1 MNLKKIKNKV
11 LSFSITSALI
21 SSITAINAYAAD
33 NDAGVDISGGINK
46 AINEVKVQF
55 KDVVAVIFGFLT
67 LVALTVAV
75 AKLVKG
81 LLSHRNSMGRN
92 RNGIWCYYC
101 LWRGC
106 RSRLLWLVWFKLKG
120 AAYDRFFTFNPC

>member
-21 SSITAINAYAAD
+21 SSLTAIGAYAAD
-33 NDAGVDISGGINK
+33 DNNAGVGISGGINK

-81 LLSHRNSMGRN
+81 LLSHRNQGTEIPWA
-92 RNGIWCYYC
+92 GIGMAFGATIVCGVVAGAGFF
-101 LWRGC
+101 R
-106 RSRLLWLVWFKLKG
+106 WFGLS
-120 AAYDRFFTFNPC
+120 

>member
-33 NDAGVDISGGINK
+33 NNAGVSGGINK
-46 AINEVKVQF
+46 AINEVKIQF

-81 LLSHRNSMGRN
+81 LLSHRNQGTEIPWA
-92 RNGIWCYYC
+92 GIGMAFGATIVC
-101 LWRGC
+101 G
-106 RSRLLWLVWFKLKG
+106 VVAGAGFFGWFGLS
-120 AAYDRFFTFNPC
+120 

>member
-21 SSITAINAYAAD
+21 SSLTAIGAYADDD
-33 NDAGVDISGGINK
+33 NNAGVDISGGINK

-81 LLSHRNSMGRN
+81 LLSHRNQGTEIPWA
-92 RNGIWCYYC
+92 GIGMAFGATIVC
-101 LWRGC
+101 G
-106 RSRLLWLVWFKLKG
+106 VVAGAGFFGWFGLS
-120 AAYDRFFTFNPC
+120 

>member
-1 MNLKKIKNKV
+1 M

-81 LLSHRNSMGRN
+81 LLSHRNQELKFHGQESE
-92 RNGIWCYYC
+92 WH
-101 LWRGC
+101 LV
-106 RSRLLWLVWFKLKG
+106 LLLFVAWLPEQALVGLV
-120 AAYDRFFTFNPC
+120 

>member
-21 SSITAINAYAAD
+21 SSLTAIGAYAAD
-33 NDAGVDISGGINK
+33 DNNTAVDISGGINK

-81 LLSHRNSMGRN
+81 LLSHRNQGTEIPWA
-92 RNGIWCYYC
+92 GIGMAFGATIVC
-101 LWRGC
+101 G
-106 RSRLLWLVWFKLKG
+106 VVAGAGFFGWFGLS
-120 AAYDRFFTFNPC
+120 

>member
-11 LSFSITSALI
+11 LSFLITSALI
-21 SSITAINAYAAD
+21 SSIT
-33 NDAGVDISGGINK
+33 

-81 LLSHRNSMGRN
+81 LLSHRNQGTEIPWA
-92 RNGIWCYYC
+92 GIGMAFGATIVC
-101 LWRGC
+101 G
-106 RSRLLWLVWFKLKG
+106 VVAGAGFFGWFGLS
-120 AAYDRFFTFNPC
+120 

>member
-33 NDAGVDISGGINK
+33 NNAGVDISGGINK

-81 LLSHRNSMGRN
+81 LLSHRNQGTEIPLA
-92 RNGIWCYYC
+92 GIGMAFGATIIC
-101 LWRGC
+101 G
-106 RSRLLWLVWFKLKG
+106 VVAGAGFFGWFGLS
-120 AAYDRFFTFNPC
+120 

>member
-21 SSITAINAYAAD
+21 SSITAINAAD
-33 NDAGVDISGGINK
+33 NNAGVDISGGINK

-81 LLSHRNSMGRN
+81 LLSHRNQGTEIPWA
-92 RNGIWCYYC
+92 GIGMAFGATIVC
-101 LWRGC
+101 G
-106 RSRLLWLVWFKLKG
+106 VVAGAGFFGWFGLS
-120 AAYDRFFTFNPC
+120 

>member
-33 NDAGVDISGGINK
+33 NNAGCWVFQGGINK
-46 AINEVKVQF
+46 QLNEVKVQF

-81 LLSHRNSMGRN
+81 LLSHRNQGTEIPWA
-92 RNGIWCYYC
+92 GIGMAFGATIVC
-101 LWRGC
+101 G
-106 RSRLLWLVWFKLKG
+106 VVAGAGFFGWFGLS
-120 AAYDRFFTFNPC
+120 

>member
-21 SSITAINAYAAD
+21 SSLTAIGAYAAD
-33 NDAGVDISGGINK
+33 DNNTGVDISGDINK

-81 LLSHRNSMGRN
+81 LLSHRNQGTEIPWA
-92 RNGIWCYYC
+92 GIGMAFGATIVC
-101 LWRGC
+101 G
-106 RSRLLWLVWFKLKG
+106 VVAGAGFFGWFGLS
-120 AAYDRFFTFNPC
+120 

>member
-33 NDAGVDISGGINK
+33 DADNADNDGNVDISGGIK
-46 AINEVKVQF
+46 QAIDKVKIQF
-55 KDVVAVIFGFLT
+55 KDVVVIIFGFLT

-75 AKLVKG
+75 SKLVKG
-81 LLSHRNSMGRN
+81 LLNHRTQGTEIPWAAIGMAFGATILCGLISSAGFF
-92 RNGIWCYYC
+92 G
-101 LWRGC
+101 
-106 RSRLLWLVWFKLKG
+106 WFGLS
-120 AAYDRFFTFNPC
+120 

>member
-33 NDAGVDISGGINK
+33 NNAGVDISGGINK

-67 LVALTVAV
+67 LKFHGQESEWHLVLLLFVAWLPEQVS
-75 AKLVKG
+75 LVG
-81 LLSHRNSMGRN
+81 L
-92 RNGIWCYYC
+92 
-101 LWRGC
+101 
-106 RSRLLWLVWFKLKG
+106 V
-120 AAYDRFFTFNPC
+120 

>member
-33 NDAGVDISGGINK
+33 NNAGVDISGGINK
-46 AINEVKVQF
+46 AINEVKIQF

-67 LVALTVAV
+67 LVTLTVAV

-81 LLSHRNSMGRN
+81 LLSHRNQGTGMAFGATIVC
-92 RNGIWCYYC
+92 GVVA
-101 LWRGC
+101 GAGFFG
-106 RSRLLWLVWFKLKG
+106 WFGLS
-120 AAYDRFFTFNPC
+120 

>member
-33 NDAGVDISGGINK
+33 NNAGVDISGGINK

-55 KDVVAVIFGFLT
+55 KDVVAV
-67 LVALTVAV
+67 

-81 LLSHRNSMGRN
+81 LLSHRNQGTEIPWA
-92 RNGIWCYYC
+92 GIGMAFGATIVC
-101 LWRGC
+101 G
-106 RSRLLWLVWFKLKG
+106 VVAGAGFFGWFGLS
-120 AAYDRFFTFNPC
+120 

>member
-21 SSITAINAYAAD
+21 SSITAINAYASD
-33 NDAGVDISGGINK
+33 NNAGVDISGGINK
-46 AINEVKVQF
+46 AINEVKIQF

-75 AKLVKG
+75 AKDCSAIVIRELKFHGQESEWHLVLLLFVAWLPEQASLVG
-81 LLSHRNSMGRN
+81 L
-92 RNGIWCYYC
+92 
-101 LWRGC
+101 
-106 RSRLLWLVWFKLKG
+106 V
-120 AAYDRFFTFNPC
+120 

>member
-11 LSFSITSALI
+11 LSLI

-33 NDAGVDISGGINK
+33 NNAGVDISGGINK

-81 LLSHRNSMGRN
+81 LLSHRNQGTEIPWAGMAFGATIVC
-92 RNGIWCYYC
+92 GVVA
-101 LWRGC
+101 GAGFFG
-106 RSRLLWLVWFKLKG
+106 WFGLS
-120 AAYDRFFTFNPC
+120 

>member
-21 SSITAINAYAAD
+21 SSLTAIGAYAAD
-33 NDAGVDISGGINK
+33 DNNTGVDISCGINK

-81 LLSHRNSMGRN
+81 LLSHRNQGTEIPWA
-92 RNGIWCYYC
+92 GIGMAFGATIVC
-101 LWRGC
+101 G
-106 RSRLLWLVWFKLKG
+106 VVAGAGFFGWFGLS
-120 AAYDRFFTFNPC
+120 

>member
-46 AINEVKVQF
+46 AINEVKV

-81 LLSHRNSMGRN
+81 LLSHRNQGTEIPWA
-92 RNGIWCYYC
+92 GIGMAFGATIVC
-101 LWRGC
+101 G
-106 RSRLLWLVWFKLKG
+106 VVAGAGFFGWFGLS
-120 AAYDRFFTFNPC
+120 

>member
-1 MNLKKIKNKV
+1 MLPITTRV
-11 LSFSITSALI
+11 LIFRAALI
-21 SSITAINAYAAD
+21 
-33 NDAGVDISGGINK
+33 K

-81 LLSHRNSMGRN
+81 LLSHRNQGTEIPWA
-92 RNGIWCYYC
+92 GIGMAFGATIVC
-101 LWRGC
+101 G
-106 RSRLLWLVWFKLKG
+106 VVAGAGFFGWFGLS
-120 AAYDRFFTFNPC
+120 

>member
-67 LVALTVAV
+67 LVALSLLKDCSAIVIRELKFHGQESEWHLVLLLFVAWLPEQ
-75 AKLVKG
+75 ASLVG
-81 LLSHRNSMGRN
+81 L
-92 RNGIWCYYC
+92 
-101 LWRGC
+101 
-106 RSRLLWLVWFKLKG
+106 V
-120 AAYDRFFTFNPC
+120 